1 MLFLKF
7 NSLFSYVVIRALIPP
22 LIQRFAQCFPT
33 LPWVHDLNKPE
44 STVIEDFF
52 FGQIVFEKKNFEK
65 YPQMFNNHTLLS
77 F

>member
-1 MLFLKF
+1 MLFFKF
-7 NSLFSYVVIRALIPP
+7 NSLFSYVVIRAPIPTP
-22 LIQRFAQCFPT
+22 RFAQYFPT